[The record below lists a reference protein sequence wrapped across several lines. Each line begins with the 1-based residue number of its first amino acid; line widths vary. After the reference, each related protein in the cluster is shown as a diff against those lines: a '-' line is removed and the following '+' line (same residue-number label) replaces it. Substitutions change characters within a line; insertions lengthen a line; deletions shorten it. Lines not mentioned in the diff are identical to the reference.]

1 MKKLLLA
8 ALCVAGLPAAASAQ
22 DSSAQDMSAQDTSAQ
37 AAPQGAALDG
47 SPAFGIEPYVGVLGG
62 YHDFDRASEFG
73 SFPGDSGPQ
82 GALVSGIAGLNVPLG
97 PVFVGV
103 EGNASKGVSGDID
116 WEYGVR
122 GRAGVRAGD
131 SGMIFAS
138 AGYQWVEGKKGYGN
152 NKDWV
157 YGLGIEV
164 GPKDIGL
171 GGITGSSGVRLR
183 LQAETYDFDSIRP
196 MAGVVFHF

>member
-8 ALCVAGLPAAASAQ
+8 AMCAVAIPAAASAQ
-22 DSSAQDMSAQDTSAQ
+22 DVASDE
-37 AAPQGAALDG
+37 AAPDG

-62 YHDFDRASEFG
+62 YHDFDRRSEFG
-73 SFPGDSGPQ
+73 SLPGDSGPE
-82 GALVSGIAGLNVPLG
+82 GALVSGIGGVNVPLG

-122 GRAGVRAGD
+122 GRLGVRAGD

-138 AGYQWVEGKKGYGN
+138 GGYQWVEGKRGYSDQ
-152 NKDWV
+152 KDWV
-157 YGLGIEV
+157 YGLGVEV

-171 GGITGSSGVRLR
+171 GGITGNSGVRLR